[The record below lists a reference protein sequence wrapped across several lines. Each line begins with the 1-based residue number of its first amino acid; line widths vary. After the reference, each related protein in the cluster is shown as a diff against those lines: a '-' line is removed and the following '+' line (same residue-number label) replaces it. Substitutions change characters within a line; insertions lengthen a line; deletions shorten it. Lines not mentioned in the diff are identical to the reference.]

1 MRGMEI
7 LCSSPCHMKISIKTI
22 SYKFQLGMILH
33 QVGTNFNLSPKLQ
46 RKDLI
51 FRDFYNPN
59 GARLPFPARVTSGA
73 APVRSTT
80 VVGSMPQEPPSR
92 IRST

>member
-1 MRGMEI
+1 
-7 LCSSPCHMKISIKTI
+7 MKISIKTI
-22 SYKFQLGMILH
+22 SYKLRSGMMLRH
-33 QVGTNFNLSPKLQ
+33 VVANFNLSPKLQ
-46 RKDLI
+46 RRDLI

-59 GARLPFPARVTSGA
+59 GTRLPFPARVTSGA

-80 VVGSMPQEPPSR
+80 VVGSIPQEPPSR